1 MPREPRNVQGAGGGA
16 IACFVLLLLV
26 TGAGA
31 WATASLLAA
40 LRSPLLTAL
49 AFVVLLHAY
58 AIALHRLLLQVLPL
72 HAGPVTAGTRAAFGY
87 QLHLLFYLMLFNSL
101 IRSRVL
107 PIPLLRPI
115 YLALGARLGAG
126 THCAGT
132 IFDPVFVTVGR
143 DTLIGEAA
151 LLVPHVLE
159 GGAPAHFPI
168 LIGSHVTIGTHAVL
182 LSGVTVGDHAIV
194 AAHALVTKGTVIGAG
209 EVWGGVPARRLR
221 GATADLQ
228 RRDHMA

>member
-1 MPREPRNVQGAGGGA
+1 MPPDARNVHGPGVFAS
-16 IACFVLLLLV
+16 ACFVTLVTV
-26 TGAGA
+26 TGAA
-31 WATASLLAA
+31 ALATTTLLAD
-40 LRSPLLTAL
+40 LRSPLLTGV

-72 HAGPVTAGTRAAFGY
+72 HEGPVVAGTRAAFGY

-107 PIPLLRPI
+107 PIPLMRLI

-126 THCAGT
+126 TYCAGT
-132 IFDPVFVTVGR
+132 IFDPVFVTVGH

-168 LIGSHVTIGTHAVL
+168 AIGNHVTIGTHAVV
-182 LSGVTVGDHAIV
+182 LSGVTIADHAIV
-194 AAHALVTKGTVIGAG
+194 AAHALVTKGTAIGAG

-221 GATADLQ
+221 GATAELPPLDQ
-228 RRDHMA
+228 SA